1 MERQHQLLN
10 YVSQTVNRFF
20 ACWIIGRKPQGDQV
34 LVITLSL
41 MELLLYTLAE
51 VFLTQE
57 LRPLTGQDLRLQGI
71 EAQIL

>member
-1 MERQHQLLN
+1 MEGQHQLLN
-10 YVSQTVNRFF
+10 YVTQTVNHSL

-51 VFLTQE
+51 VFLPRE
-57 LRPLTGQDLRLQGI
+57 LRPLIEQDLRLQGI